1 MSCRYLLLSG
11 AALAL
16 GHWAVPACAAATA
29 GHTAPGIEP
38 LDDAQLADMRGRY
51 TIGNNAV
58 AWFGVQMISTWR
70 DANGRVLQG
79 TLSLAMDFTHDPNLP
94 KVSFVPTVT
103 ITPAQVAVAM
113 PAVAPV
119 ARHLDSRGLAN
130 VAGMQQSVQIAGDG
144 NQADNVTRLAVLDG
158 DTAPVSAASGGTQ
171 GIGVDA
177 TVHEGDASVTAS
189 YTGNAAKVVLSIAG
203 QGAVQQWI
211 RNGSLGQSVALAADN
226 QYASNQLEITLIR
239 QSLSTNMLLA
249 QNVAQSIHSIRGIA
263 R

>member
-1 MSCRYLLLSG
+1 MPCRYLLLSG

-16 GHWAVPACAAATA
+16 SHWAVPACAADTP
-29 GHTAPGIEP
+29 GPPVRGIEP
-38 LDDAQLADMRGRY
+38 LDDAQLANMRGRY

-58 AWFGVQMISTWR
+58 AWFGVQMISTWH

-79 TLSLAMDFTHDPNLP
+79 TLSLAMDFTHDPDVP

-103 ITPAQVAVAM
+103 ITPAQVAAIT
-113 PAVAPV
+113 PSLAPS
-119 ARHLDSRGLAN
+119 ARHIDSRGLAN

-144 NQADNVTRLAVLDG
+144 NQADNVARLTVIDG
-158 DTAPVSAASGGTQ
+158 DKPPASVAPDGTS

-189 YTGNAAKVVLSIAG
+189 YTGNAAQVVLSIAG